1 MQRRTFLEKCFKS
14 IQMIRREVIK
24 NHLSDAR
31 KNASY
36 QVVVGQF
43 SFESDWLR
51 KWREFSE
58 SIAQRGNPKPKQ
70 SQMIFHSEN
79 SRHFLDQ
86 SDLKLKLANCLSSF
100 HWIFEMNTL
109 RANWR
114 LL

>member
-1 MQRRTFLEKCFKS
+1 
-14 IQMIRREVIK
+14 MIRREVIK

-36 QVVVGQF
+36 QVVIGQF

-70 SQMIFHSEN
+70 S
-79 SRHFLDQ
+79 
-86 SDLKLKLANCLSSF
+86 
-100 HWIFEMNTL
+100 
-109 RANWR
+109 
-114 LL
+114 

>member
-1 MQRRTFLEKCFKS
+1 MQHHTFLEKCFKS

-36 QVVVGQF
+36 QVVIGQF

-70 SQMIFHSEN
+70 SQMIFYSEN

-86 SDLKLKLANCLSSF
+86 SDLKLKPIA
-100 HWIFEMNTL
+100 T
-109 RANWR
+109 
-114 LL
+114 

>member
-1 MQRRTFLEKCFKS
+1 MLQEHSNDKARS
-14 IQMIRREVIK
+14 NK

-36 QVVVGQF
+36 QVVIGQF

-70 SQMIFHSEN
+70 SQMIFYLEN

-86 SDLKLKLANCLSSF
+86 SDLLAHGFVEVIKGKRKL
-100 HWIFEMNTL
+100 
-109 RANWR
+109 
-114 LL
+114 